1 MIYNHTENQRKRLLQ
16 LLWVLIPFFVL
27 LAFFL
32 NFMSDRIILQTLTQ
46 QATNHLRIFDEI
58 KADSPQTIEKIQ
70 DQNIYAEDVSLALIS
85 GKQGNIEVVWE
96 NFSNPDTGSYIVNK
110 VQSSSHESESDIFG
124 KFQDGYWI
132 ANRFNQSN
140 HKYWFVE
147 YYPSNKF
154 KHIKINTA
162 IEWIGIL
169 IAALIALLIIYK
181 IFLNYISKPISMI
194 NEGIH
199 RVLEDDFTFKYFG
212 NEFEEIDQ
220 LGYTVMSLK
229 EDIRMNR
236 VNLLASQQRLSL
248 LLDHINLGVILIGS
262 NHKIELFNPEAQY
275 LMQFDHDTIGK
286 SYETVIHNIVLID
299 MINHVNKYSEAKN
312 DEIEFFIP
320 KQRYLDVN
328 IIPYKQESNVHTDAH
343 SVLVLLYDMSN
354 IRRLET
360 IRTEFVA
367 NASHELRTPVT
378 AIKGFAETLQDGAL
392 QDPQLADKFIRIIAN
407 ESNRLEKL
415 IHDILELSRVE
426 KHSEPLQHE
435 AFNLI
440 DIIQEILVYL
450 EVKAKVKSINIYL
463 HSINDHVMMRTDS
476 GRVKQILINII
487 DNAITYSEVGK
498 RVDVYVSS
506 DINNVIIRVADQGIG
521 IPKGDQHRI
530 FERFYRVDKGRSRN
544 SGGTGL
550 GLAIVRNLVT
560 WLKGTISVESTM
572 NVGTEFTITLPIDG

>member
-32 NFMSDRIILQTLTQ
+32 SFMTDRIILQTLTQ
-46 QATNHLRIFDEI
+46 QAQNHLQIFKDVEVESTE
-58 KADSPQTIEKIQ
+58 ALTDIQ
-70 DQNIYAEDVSLALIS
+70 NSQIYADDVNLAMIS
-85 GKQGNIEVVWE
+85 GKQGDNKILWE
-96 NFSNPDTGSYIVNK
+96 NFSNPDTGEYIAER

-124 KFQDGYWI
+124 QYQDGYWI
-132 ANRFNQSN
+132 ANRFNQHN

-147 YYPSNKF
+147 YYPTEKF
-154 KHIKINTA
+154 QHIKINTA
-162 IEWIGIL
+162 IQWIGIL
-169 IAALIALLIIYK
+169 FAILIMLVFVYK
-181 IFLNYISKPISMI
+181 IFLNYISKPIAMI

-262 NHKIELFNPEAQY
+262 NHKIELFNPEAQH
-275 LMQFDHDTIGK
+275 LMQFDEDTIGK
-286 SYETVIHNIVLID
+286 SYETVIQNIVLID

-328 IIPYKQESNVHTDAH
+328 IIPYKQESDQHTEAH

-392 QDPQLADKFIRIIAN
+392 QDPELAEKFVRIIAS

-415 IHDILELSRVE
+415 IYDILELSRVE
-426 KHSEPLQHE
+426 KHSEPLQYE
-435 AFNLI
+435 AFDLI
-440 DIIQEILVYL
+440 DMIQEILVYL

-463 HSINDHVMMRTDS
+463 HSVHDMLMMHTDS

-498 RVDVYVSS
+498 RVDIYVSS
-506 DINNVIIRVADQGIG
+506 DIENVTIRVVDQGIG
-521 IPKGDQHRI
+521 IPKEDQDRI

-550 GLAIVRNLVT
+550 GLSIVRNLVN
-560 WLKGTISVESTM
+560 WLKGSISVKSAI
-572 NVGTEFTITLPIDG
+572 NVGTEFTIVLPIDN